1 MIELL
6 TQLKGSKFVTTLV
19 LVFKK
24 KEAKIK
30 QSLTVFIQAQ
40 KQKKL
45 SMKVTLMMCFNQL
58 ILQL

>member
-19 LVFKK
+19 SVFKK
-24 KEAKIK
+24 IECEDK

-58 ILQL
+58 ILKL